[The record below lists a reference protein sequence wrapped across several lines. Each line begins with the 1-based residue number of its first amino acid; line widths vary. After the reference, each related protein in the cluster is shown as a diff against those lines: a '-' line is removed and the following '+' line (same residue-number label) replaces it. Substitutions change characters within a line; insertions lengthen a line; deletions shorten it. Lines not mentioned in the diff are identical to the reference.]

1 MSDPIV
7 SDRLVPLGWDA
18 RHAAAFDDVAAPA
31 HRHGT
36 NSDSVP
42 ARVTRVTRVTRVDRG
57 ACDLVG
63 AEGASRAYIAPALLQ
78 RAAAD
83 PVAAVC
89 VGDWVAVR
97 PGPNGAPLVDAVLP
111 RRTGG
116 RARCGHTGRVIRPGA
131 RRQR

>member
-1 MSDPIV
+1 MSPAPPSCPSDPSAANPSAPNAVVSDPIV

-63 AEGASRAYIAPALLQ
+63 AEGASRAYNRA
-78 RAAAD
+78 RAAA
-83 PVAAVC
+83 A
-89 VGDWVAVR
+89 GGGR
-97 PGPNGAPLVDAVLP
+97 PG
-111 RRTGG
+111 R
-116 RARCGHTGRVIRPGA
+116 GRV
-131 RRQR
+131 RR